1 MSPPHGSSFPTDFLQ
16 NTLSHRTREECEGD
30 VEVGSVVEYILSMGG
45 YGMPITTQLTTL
57 WNLPSHEST
66 KRRTDLNFGTCSSW
80 SILRNQASKE
90 GAWEGLL
97 WSMSTPGRLGPEDF
111 SKHGLHLLHAVIHF
125 LSKDG

>member
-16 NTLSHRTREECEGD
+16 NTLSHRTGEECEGD

-45 YGMPITTQLTTL
+45 CGMPIKTQLTSL

-111 SKHGLHLLHAVIHF
+111 SKHGLHLLHAVVHF